1 MNFVTLGKTAS
12 TSVIFRRVRQT
23 IRKEEELINEGS
35 ETEWSAE
42 ISN

>member
-12 TSVIFRRVRQT
+12 TSMIFRRVRQT
-23 IRKEEELINEGS
+23 IRKEELINEGS
-35 ETEWSAE
+35 ENERSAE

>member
-12 TSVIFRRVRQT
+12 TSMIFRRVRQT
-23 IRKEEELINEGS
+23 IRKEELTNEGS